1 MARLLGIDVDDGV
14 VRGALVR
21 SSLRKVELEALR
33 ELTVPDASALSRRA
47 EPEAADDDA
56 SATERATSAVIADL
70 VASFSPPP
78 DGVIIGISG
87 LQASVREL
95 KLPQAATRRVSE
107 VVPFELEAL
116 TPFELDDVVISYQAV
131 ARDEA
136 TITLLAATAKT
147 ADIRGCLAR
156 CQDVS
161 VDPRELTLNA
171 VALES
176 ALPLL
181 AFENPGAPLLL
192 VNIRR
197 HETDLCLVHENIA
210 RFARTLSYGSDD
222 LTRPTS
228 LKAFQEE
235 LKRSVAS
242 FRAAEVPL
250 FEHFIALGEIA
261 VPVQAH
267 AWLAEITGLQPLAW
281 RLKTGEQLYVPPDF
295 QRFGLAVALATRTFK
310 RGRRIDFRQGPFAR
324 ARAAGA
330 LRKHARLALV
340 AALGLSLSLLFALV
354 AEKRY
359 ETARQEALSAALATK
374 TAAIFGT
381 RYTEAGAARTAMTS
395 SEDQL
400 GPLPRFDAYS
410 VIDALSAAIAT
421 SIRHDTRRLRIEI
434 DDENRSGKVY
444 LEGNVESVAR
454 QEEIAA
460 ALEQHA
466 CFKDIT
472 KGDTSP
478 AGPGKTGIF
487 YSITSAI
494 RCGEVT
500 RDEDEGRGSSRRRR
514 ERSS

>member
-1 MARLLGIDVDDGV
+1 M
-14 VRGALVR
+14 R
-21 SSLRKVELEALR
+21 SSLRKVELEAVR
-33 ELTVPDASALSRRA
+33 EVALSHSSTLAPRVA
-47 EPEAADDDA
+47 EDAAHQSQPEHSDDEAA
-56 SATERATSAVIADL
+56 ERATSASIADL

-78 DGVIIGISG
+78 DGVIIGLSG

-95 KLPQAATRRVSE
+95 RLPQAATRRISE

-116 TPFELDDVVISYQAV
+116 TPFELDDVVITYQPV

-136 TITLLAATAKT
+136 TISLLAATAKT
-147 ADIRGCLAR
+147 ADVRGCLAR
-156 CQDVS
+156 SQDAG

-176 ALPLL
+176 VLPLL
-181 AFENPGAPLLL
+181 DFESPEAPLLL
-192 VNIRR
+192 INIRR
-197 HETDLCLVHENIA
+197 HETDLCLVHENVA
-210 RFARTLSYGSDD
+210 RFARTLSYGADD

-228 LKAFQEE
+228 LKSFQEE

-242 FRAAEVPL
+242 FRAAEVPF

-261 VPVQAH
+261 VPAQAH

-281 RLKTGEQLYVPPDF
+281 QLKASEQLFVPPDF

-310 RGRRIDFRQGPFAR
+310 RGRRIDFRQGPFTR

-359 ETARQEALSAALATK
+359 ETARQEALSTALAAK
-374 TAAIFGT
+374 TATIFGT
-381 RYTEAGAARTAMTS
+381 RYSEASAARAAMTS

-410 VIDALSAAIAT
+410 VIDALSSAIAS
-421 SIRHDTRRLRIEI
+421 SIRHDTRRLRVEI

-460 ALEQHA
+460 ALEQHT
-466 CFKDIT
+466 CFKDIS

-487 YSITSAI
+487 YSLTSTI
-494 RCGEVT
+494 RCGDII
-500 RDEDEGRGSSRRRR
+500 RDEDEGRTTSRRRR
-514 ERSS
+514 ARSS